1 MATMD
6 RLYTF
11 KEWEEDYLKR
21 KSKLKKVVSKDL
33 ERMVEKLEDT
43 VELDSTVLVSINQMI
58 RRIKF
63 QLRKLYILGE
73 LFPLDIQDFPVE
85 MILFDHV
92 NHKEEMAEV
101 RYILNQ
107 IKEYTANKENL
118 TGKQMVQW
126 YLYIIKCTADI
137 IME

>member
-43 VELDSTVLVSINQMI
+43 AELDSTVLVSINQMI

-85 MILFDHV
+85 MILFDHFK
-92 NHKEEMAEV
+92 HKEEIAEV

-137 IME
+137 VLE